1 MTKKEHPEELNK
13 SSAVHDEHADINAL
27 ALLSSEVKY
36 DAGKLRDLIHNPY
49 AFGAA
54 FLASFGGF
62 SFGYDQG
69 VISIILVMSQFRQ
82 QFPET
87 SPDHAHYGFN
97 VGLMTGML
105 ELGAFI
111 GATIQTAAQ
120 NYATIVA
127 GRFIG
132 GIGVG
137 TLAMGA
143 PLYISE
149 ISPPAWR
156 GSFLVLEAISI
167 VIGAIVSYW
176 ITYGTRSIPNDWAFR
191 LPFLLQMFPAFN
203 VGIGIHLF
211 PFSPRWLAMRGRDQY
226 SLGCLAKLR
235 RCSPQEEKVQL
246 EWKGIL
252 SEVRFQQALLERDYP
267 DHARHPLLV
276 GFKQWVDLFR
286 QRYLRRTL
294 VALAIPF
301 FQQFSGINAFVYYAP
316 TFFEALGQS
325 DNNSLIL
332 SGMVNICQFVGG
344 VPIMLYLD
352 RVGRRKLAIYG
363 GIAMAIPHLVMA
375 GLMNRFSSDW
385 ASHQAVGWF
394 CVALIYLYVLSYS
407 ISYGP
412 LAWVLPA
419 EVFPS
424 PKRAKGVGA
433 ATGMIWLANFIIGV
447 VVPEMLLKLGWGTYL
462 FFGIFCVAAAVFSFF
477 LVPETSNKS
486 LEQVAAGFGDELID
500 EERNLQSRISGE
512 VWHGYGSHAEK
523 EARV

>member
-1 MTKKEHPEELNK
+1 MTKKEHPEELDK
-13 SSAVHDEHADINAL
+13 SSAVHDEHADTNAP

-36 DAGKLRDLIHNPY
+36 DAGKLRDLIQNPY
-49 AFGAA
+49 PFGAA

-69 VISIILVMSQFRQ
+69 VISIILQS
-82 QFPET
+82 PET

-111 GATIQTAAQ
+111 GAAIQTAAQ
-120 NYATIVA
+120 NHATTVA
-127 GRFIG
+127 GRFIR

-143 PLYISE
+143 PLYIYE

-167 VIGAIVSYW
+167 VIGAVVSYW
-176 ITYGTRSIPNDWAFR
+176 ITYGTRSIPNAWAPHCG
-191 LPFLLQMFPAFN
+191 LS
-203 VGIGIHLF
+203 IHPF
-211 PFSPRWLAMRGRDQY
+211 PFSPRWLAMRGWDQD

-235 RCSPQEEKVQL
+235 GRSPQDEKVQL

-252 SEVRFQQALLERDYP
+252 SEVRFHQALLEREYP
-267 DHARHPLLV
+267 DHARHPLFV
-276 GFKQWVDLFR
+276 GFKQWVDIFR
-286 QRYLRRTL
+286 PRYLRRTL
-294 VALAIPF
+294 
-301 FQQFSGINAFVYYAP
+301 QFSGINAFVYYAP

-325 DNNSLIL
+325 DNNSLTL
-332 SGMVNICQFVGG
+332 SGMVNVCQFIGG

-352 RVGRRKLAIYG
+352 KVGRRKLAIYG

-375 GLMNRFSSDW
+375 GLMNQFSSDW
-385 ASHQAVGWF
+385 ATHQAVGWF
-394 CVALIYLYVLSYS
+394 CVALICKLSTS
-407 ISYGP
+407 NASAHLP
-412 LAWVLPA
+412 LIR
-419 EVFPS
+419 VFPS
-424 PKRAKGVGA
+424 SKRAKGVGA

-486 LEQVAAGFGDELID
+486 LEQVAAVFGDELID
-500 EERNLQSRISGE
+500 EERNLQSRIAGE